1 VSKVRSTARRD
12 GLPLLP
18 LTPSL
23 IVSVGAAVAIAITLV
38 GLAELRRASDANSS
52 LRAQAIATTLAA
64 RLRVTGSEDRK
75 EVVQAAARGMYADI
89 LLIDHK
95 GEIVADASLRPPP
108 RAELVRCLLAGKG
121 VVETPLLGRT
131 RYAAQ
136 PLGPPLEHLSVI
148 AMVPAPVTPTE
159 ARGLVKAV
167 ATLTALLVGAAGMV
181 GYAFANDVRN
191 DVAYVRHR
199 IAAMAEADAD
209 PAGAPIP
216 VRALDQVGVLTSA
229 FNSLVD
235 RFAAAE
241 RSYRQDLGFAST
253 LDSERSVFLAALS
266 HELRTPLNAI
276 LGFADVLL
284 SEVEGTLD
292 EATREELSV
301 IRASASHLRSLID
314 DILELSALESGG
326 LRLNRQ
332 AVDVYAI
339 AEEVVKEQQP
349 IAAGK
354 KLRLDL
360 EGPRGAIADADP
372 QRLRQVLGNIV
383 GNAIKF
389 TSRGGVRVVVDD
401 EGGGEVAVH
410 TIDSGPG
417 IAEQERAAIFEEY
430 AQAGDTAA
438 RRKGT
443 GLGLAIARR
452 LVAMHGG
459 QLELSSRVGH
469 GSRFTFKL
477 KAFAEEVE

>member
-1 VSKVRSTARRD
+1 LRD

-18 LTPSL
+18 LTPLL
-23 IVSVGAAVAIAITLV
+23 IVIVGVAVAIAITLV
-38 GLAELRRASDANSS
+38 GLGDLRRASDANSS

-75 EVVQAAARGMYADI
+75 EVVQAAARGTYADI
-89 LLIDHK
+89 LLLDHK

-108 RAELVRCLLAGKG
+108 RTELVRCLLAGQG
-121 VVETPLLGRT
+121 VADTPLLGRT

-136 PLGPPLEHLSVI
+136 PLGPPLEQLSVL
-148 AMVPAPVTPTE
+148 ALVPAPVTPTE

-167 ATLTALLVGAAGMV
+167 ATLTALLVGAAGIV
-181 GYAFANDVRN
+181 GYVFANDARN

-199 IAAMAEADAD
+199 IAGMAEADAD

-216 VRALDQVGVLTSA
+216 VRALDQVGVLTAA
-229 FNSLVD
+229 FNSLVA

-241 RSYRQDLGFAST
+241 RSYRQDLTFAST
-253 LDSERSVFLAALS
+253 LDAERSVFLAALS

-292 EATREELSV
+292 DATREELGV

-332 AVDVYAI
+332 AVDVYAL

-349 IAAGK
+349 LAAGK

-360 EGPRGAIADADP
+360 QGARSAIADADP

-389 TSRGGVRVVVDD
+389 TSRGGVQVVVDD
-401 EGGGEVAVH
+401 QGGGEVTVH

-417 IAEQERAAIFEEY
+417 IAEEERAAIFEEY

-477 KAFAEEVE
+477 KAFAEEVD

>member
-1 VSKVRSTARRD
+1 
-12 GLPLLP
+12 
-18 LTPSL
+18 
-23 IVSVGAAVAIAITLV
+23 
-38 GLAELRRASDANSS
+38 
-52 LRAQAIATTLAA
+52 
-64 RLRVTGSEDRK
+64 
-75 EVVQAAARGMYADI
+75 
-89 LLIDHK
+89 
-95 GEIVADASLRPPP
+95 
-108 RAELVRCLLAGKG
+108 
-121 VVETPLLGRT
+121 
-131 RYAAQ
+131 
-136 PLGPPLEHLSVI
+136 LEQLSVI
-148 AMVPAPVTPTE
+148 AMVPAPVTPIE
-159 ARGLVKAV
+159 ARGLAKAV

-181 GYAFANDVRN
+181 DYLFASDVRS
-191 DVAYVRHR
+191 DVTFVRHR
-199 IAAMAEADAD
+199 IAAMAETDAD

-241 RSYRQDLGFAST
+241 RSYRQDLTFAST
-253 LDSERSVFLAALS
+253 LDKERSAFLAALS

-292 EATREELSV
+292 ETTREELGV

-349 IAAGK
+349 LAASK

-360 EGPRGAIADADP
+360 EGPRAAIADADP

-401 EGGGEVAVH
+401 QGG
-410 TIDSGPG
+410 
-417 IAEQERAAIFEEY
+417 
-430 AQAGDTAA
+430 
-438 RRKGT
+438 
-443 GLGLAIARR
+443 
-452 LVAMHGG
+452 
-459 QLELSSRVGH
+459 
-469 GSRFTFKL
+469 
-477 KAFAEEVE
+477 